1 MTIPVFEDL
10 SIARCTILR
19 RVPFDQVDVPVSLL
33 NAIEERFGARLM
45 PAEAVDRILRDV
57 RERGDDA
64 LRDWAQRLDQ
74 YAGPLEVAAEQCAAA
89 LAALDPA
96 LREAIDLAIT
106 GLMRFHQRQMRTSW
120 IEFDTEGALGQIITP
135 LQRVGIYVP
144 GGAAPLPSSLLHAAV
159 PARVAGVEE
168 VIVCTPPQRN
178 GEVDPTVLAA
188 AAAVG
193 VSRVFAIGGAQAIG
207 AMAYG
212 TASVPRVDKIVGP
225 GNLFVVLAKR
235 AVYGVVGIE
244 SLPGPTETLVIADAC
259 ANPRLVAADLLAQA
273 EHVLASA
280 ILLTPDRAL
289 AAQVQAEIARQLEL
303 LPVQNAAAAAAA
315 MTGRGGVVLV
325 PDLDTAFD
333 IANEYAPE
341 HLCLLVDDP
350 WRYVGKVRN
359 AGGVFLGERSFE
371 VLGDYVAGPSHI
383 MPTGGTARFASPVNV
398 DDFRKIISLV
408 ALNDAALRRIG
419 PAAARLADAEGL
431 AAHAAAVRARLED
444 GSEMG

>member
-10 SIARCTILR
+10 SIARRTILR
-19 RVPFDQVDVPVSLL
+19 RVPFDEIDVPVSLL
-33 NAIEERFGARLM
+33 NAIEERFGARLT

-64 LRDWAQRLDQ
+64 LRDWAQRLDN
-74 YAGPLEVAAEQCAAA
+74 YAGPLEVAPEYCAAA
-89 LAALDPA
+89 LATLDPA
-96 LREAIDLAIT
+96 LREAINLAIARLT
-106 GLMRFHQRQMRTSW
+106 RFHQRQVRTSW
-120 IEFDTEGALGQIITP
+120 VEFDAEGALGQIITP
-135 LQRVGIYVP
+135 LRRVGIYVP

-168 VIVCTPPQRN
+168 IIVCTPPQRN
-178 GEVDPTVLAA
+178 GEIDPTVLAA

-193 VSRVFAIGGAQAIG
+193 VSRVFAIGGAQAIA

-244 SLPGPTETLVIADAC
+244 SLPGPTETLVIADAH

-289 AAQVQAEIARQLEL
+289 ATQVQAEVARQLEL
-303 LPVQNAAAAAAA
+303 LPAQNATVAAAA

-341 HLCLLVDDP
+341 HLCLLIDDP
-350 WRYVGKVRN
+350 WRHVGKVRN

-431 AAHAAAVRARLED
+431 AAHAAAVRARLE
-444 GSEMG
+444 G

>member
-10 SIARCTILR
+10 SIARRTILQ
-19 RVPFDQVDVPVSLL
+19 RVPFDEIDVPVSLL
-33 NAIEERFGARLM
+33 NAIEERFGARLT

-64 LRDWAQRLDQ
+64 LRDWAQRLDN
-74 YAGPLEVAAEQCAAA
+74 YAGPLEIAPEHRAAA
-89 LAALDPA
+89 LDALDPA
-96 LREAIDLAIT
+96 LREAINLAIT
-106 GLMRFHQRQMRTSW
+106 GLTRFHQRQMRTSW
-120 IEFDTEGALGQIITP
+120 VEFDAEGALGQIITP
-135 LQRVGIYVP
+135 LRRVGIYVP

-168 VIVCTPPQRN
+168 IIVCTPPQRN
-178 GEVDPTVLAA
+178 GEIDPTVLAA

-244 SLPGPTETLVIADAC
+244 SLPGPTETLVIADAH

-280 ILLTPDRAL
+280 ILITPDRAL
-289 AAQVQAEIARQLEL
+289 ATQVQAEVARQLEL
-303 LPVQNAAAAAAA
+303 LPTQNAAAAAAA

-325 PDLDTAFD
+325 PDLDTAFE

-341 HLCLLVDDP
+341 HLCLLIDDP
-350 WRYVGKVRN
+350 WRHVGKVRN

-398 DDFRKIISLV
+398 DDFRKMISLV

-431 AAHAAAVRARLED
+431 AAHAAAVRARVE
-444 GSEMG
+444 G